1 MLLSVIFIN
10 LFNNSLLDT
19 NIPVVHISVVTFGEA
34 KLTTAMG
41 LFSCTALIT
50 HSRLRQKLLFVKNPC
65 STLLEIP
72 NTFSRTLMPGLQG
85 AIKYCVYKNALTQF
99 RRIVDPINRLWH
111 KNALLKT
118 QNFNNFENP
127 WLNGKL
133 IQAITLGIIEI
144 E

>member
-1 MLLSVIFIN
+1 
-10 LFNNSLLDT
+10 
-19 NIPVVHISVVTFGEA
+19 
-34 KLTTAMG
+34 
-41 LFSCTALIT
+41 
-50 HSRLRQKLLFVKNPC
+50 
-65 STLLEIP
+65 
-72 NTFSRTLMPGLQG
+72 MPGLQG